1 MSGLPPAVET
11 TTVTVS
17 GVRSPVLQAGDAA
30 ASEAVVFV
38 HGNPGPAE
46 DWRNLLGA
54 TAEFARAVAP
64 DMPGYGGA
72 DKPKDFPY
80 SNQGYGEHLGGILD
94 QLGISRAHL
103 VLHDFGGSWGLTW
116 AVNHPEAVASV
127 TLINTGVLL
136 DYRWHRFARIW
147 RTPGLGELFQATAT
161 RPAFKVLVGRDNP
174 RLLPAQLDRLYEVSK
189 PWPTK
194 RAVLKLYRATPADAM
209 GASRDALRAMNLP
222 ALVVFGVG
230 DAYIPWE
237 QAERQRESFPSAR
250 IELLDGLGHWPFLED
265 PARVSEVV
273 IPFLREQVVGSAAR
287 SEATEQS

>member
-1 MSGLPPAVET
+1 MSPLPAVVAT
-11 TTVTVS
+11 TSATVG
-17 GVRSPVLQAGDAA
+17 GVRSPILQAGDAA

-38 HGNPGPAE
+38 HGNPGPGE
-46 DWRNLLGA
+46 DWRSLLSE
-54 TAEFARAVAP
+54 TSEFARAVAP

-80 SNQGYGEHLGGILD
+80 SSLGYAEHLGGVLD

-103 VLHDFGGSWGLTW
+103 VLHDFGGAWGLTW
-116 AVNHPEAVASV
+116 AVNHPDAVASV

-136 DYRWHRFARIW
+136 DYRWHKFARLW
-147 RTPGLGELFQATAT
+147 RTPGLGELFAATTT
-161 RPAFKVLVGRDNP
+161 RPAFKALVGRENP
-174 RLLPAQLDRLYEVSK
+174 RLLAAELDRLYEVSK

-194 RAVLKLYRATPADAM
+194 RAVLKLYRATPAEAM
-209 GASRDALRAMNLP
+209 GQLRDPLRAMNLP
-222 ALVVFGVG
+222 ALVVFGVA
-230 DAYIPWE
+230 DAYIPWA

-273 IPFLREQVVGSAAR
+273 IPFLREQVIGLAGP
-287 SEATEQS
+287 SEAGQAS